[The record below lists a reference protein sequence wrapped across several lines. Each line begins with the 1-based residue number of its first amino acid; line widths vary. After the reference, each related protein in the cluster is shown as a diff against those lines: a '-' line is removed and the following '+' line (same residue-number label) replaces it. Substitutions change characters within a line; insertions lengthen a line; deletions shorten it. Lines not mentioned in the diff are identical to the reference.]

1 MWITNY
7 TDAFRLDALVEAN
20 TQFHWGT
27 SATEIEQAA
36 SRLRALNLNPVLASE
51 LDLKAG
57 RIRTVA
63 ALLASEPIPVPRR
76 RRATAT

>member
-1 MWITNY
+1 MGTRNY
-7 TDAFRLDALVEAN
+7 TDAVRLDALVDAN

-27 SATEIEQAA
+27 NATEIEEAA
-36 SRLRALNLNPVLASE
+36 SRLRALNMNAVLASE

-57 RIRTVA
+57 RIRTIR
-63 ALLASEPIPVPRR
+63 ALLAPEPIPVPRR